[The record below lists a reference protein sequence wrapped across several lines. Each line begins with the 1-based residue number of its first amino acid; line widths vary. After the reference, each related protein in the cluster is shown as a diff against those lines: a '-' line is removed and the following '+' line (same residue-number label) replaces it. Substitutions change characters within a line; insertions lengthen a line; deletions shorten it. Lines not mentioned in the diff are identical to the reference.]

1 MGTIRKRNNIKGI
14 TYLARVRVNK
24 KDFSKTF
31 LKKEHARRWIA
42 DTENNFYK
50 NNNLNYS
57 LAKITLKELIEKY
70 LKEIVCYQKS
80 KKLFTNRWNRIIK
93 LNSELVNLQ
102 IIKIRP
108 QHILNYRNKRVVD
121 GKRTTNLDLIM
132 LHTLFEKAIKLWQVP
147 ISINP
152 VRYIDKFPETK
163 GRYRPIYFYEYRRIL
178 SFANRYDFK
187 LYLSIIIL
195 KNCGLRPNEVFS
207 LTFND
212 LDKVSKV
219 LVIRKSKTNQTR
231 VVPIRQF
238 IVSLTDKSKI
248 YYSSNKIIP
257 YTIHGFNSAFSRMCK
272 KLKIIDLKPHDFR
285 RSFAKRFLDFKKGDI
300 PTLARIGGWSSW
312 EMVQRYYGS
321 H

>member
-14 TYLARVRVNK
+14 TYLARVRINK
-24 KDFSKTF
+24 KDISKTF
-31 LKKEHARRWIA
+31 LKKEHARRWIT

-70 LKEIVCYQKS
+70 LKEIVFYQKS
-80 KKLFTNRWNRIIK
+80 KKLFTNRWKRIIK
-93 LNSELVNLQ
+93 LNPDFVNQ
-102 IIKIRP
+102 PIIKISP
-108 QHILNYRNKRVVD
+108 QHILNYRNKRVAD

-152 VRYIDKFPETK
+152 VRYIEKFPETK
-163 GRYRPIYFYEYRRIL
+163 GRYRPIYFYEYRKIL
-178 SFANRYDFK
+178 SFANCYDFK

-212 LDKVSKV
+212 IDNISKV
-219 LVIRKSKTNQTR
+219 LVVRKSKTNKTR
-231 VVPIRQF
+231 IIPVNQF
-238 IVSLTDKSKI
+238 IINQIDKSI
-248 YYSSNKIIP
+248 SHHSSNKIIP

-272 KLKIIDLKPHDFR
+272 KLKILDLKPHDFR
-285 RSFAKRFLDFKKGDI
+285 RSFAKRYLDNKKGDI

-312 EMVQRYYGS
+312 EMVQRYYGY
-321 H
+321 